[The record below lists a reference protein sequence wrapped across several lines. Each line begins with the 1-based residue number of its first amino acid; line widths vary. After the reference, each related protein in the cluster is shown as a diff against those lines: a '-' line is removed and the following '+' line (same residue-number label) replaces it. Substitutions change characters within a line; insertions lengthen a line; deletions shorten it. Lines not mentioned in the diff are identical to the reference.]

1 MHTHPADGAG
11 GGISLCVRKGFIILF
26 FFLQKYLFNYYQ
38 TTFIALYRLN
48 GTTTSNC
55 KCK

>member
-55 KCK
+55 KRK